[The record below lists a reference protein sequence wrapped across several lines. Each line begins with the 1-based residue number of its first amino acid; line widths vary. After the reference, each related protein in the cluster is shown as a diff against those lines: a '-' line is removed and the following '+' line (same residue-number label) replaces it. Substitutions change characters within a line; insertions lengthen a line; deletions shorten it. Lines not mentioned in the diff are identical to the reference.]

1 MDTSLASTE
10 TRIATLRKCKF
21 LQGLKDSVLSDLAA
35 KAEILS
41 IDGGTKIIT
50 RGEDGS
56 NMYFIISGSARV
68 HHGEV
73 VLANI
78 GTGDVFGEMA
88 VLDSEKRSASV
99 TAENS
104 TLLLVI
110 ERDMFYESLSTDP
123 NAFKAVIHGVL
134 QRGRGIIREVKTRS
148 TKLMAY
154 EKEMEIGRQIQ
165 AGFLPKSLPVLEN
178 WELAASFVAA
188 REVAGDFYDVFKLNN
203 LPLLGI
209 VIGDVCDKGVGAA
222 LFMTLFRSLIRASS
236 LYGNVYSGLVDA
248 EPGDASITAD
258 EVLQNSLLTTNRYI
272 ATTHAGSSMF
282 ASVFFGL
289 LDTESGELHYVNAG
303 HESPII
309 FRQNGETELLDITG
323 GVIGLFP
330 AAQYAVKT
338 VTLNNGD
345 LIFAYTDGVNEA
357 KNLQGDQF
365 GESRIMEATD
375 PRDISPDNF
384 LSIILDAIYEFRGAA
399 EQSDDITM
407 LALKYR
413 LQTSTA

>member
-1 MDTSLASTE
+1 MEPSLASTE
-10 TRIATLRKCKF
+10 TRIETLRKCKF

-35 KAEILS
+35 KAEVLS
-41 IDGGTKIIT
+41 VACGEKIVT

-56 NMYFIISGSARV
+56 KMYFIISGSARV

-78 GTGDVFGEMA
+78 GTGEVFGEMA
-88 VLDSEKRSASV
+88 VLDSEKRSASI
-99 TAENS
+99 TTES
-104 TLLLVI
+104 ETLLLSI
-110 ERDMFYESLSTDP
+110 ERDMFYECLSTNP

-134 QRGRGIIREVKTRS
+134 QRGRETIREVKTRT

-154 EKEMEIGRQIQ
+154 EKEMEIGRRIQ
-165 AGFLPKSLPVLEN
+165 AGFLPGSIPVMEN
-178 WELAASFVAA
+178 WELASSFVAA

-203 LPLLGI
+203 LPLLAI

-236 LYGNVYSGLVDA
+236 LYGNLCSGLVDS
-248 EPGDASITAD
+248 ETGSASATAV

-309 FRQNGETELLDITG
+309 FRQNGETVVLDITG

-330 AAQYAVKT
+330 SAQYAVET
-338 VTLNNGD
+338 VTLNKGD

-357 KNLQGDQF
+357 KNLQGEQF
-365 GESRIMEATD
+365 GESRIMEITD
-375 PRDISPDNF
+375 PQDNSPDNF
-384 LSIILDAIYEFRGAA
+384 LNIILDAITEFRGMA

-407 LALKYR
+407 LALKY
-413 LQTSTA
+413 QSTASTA